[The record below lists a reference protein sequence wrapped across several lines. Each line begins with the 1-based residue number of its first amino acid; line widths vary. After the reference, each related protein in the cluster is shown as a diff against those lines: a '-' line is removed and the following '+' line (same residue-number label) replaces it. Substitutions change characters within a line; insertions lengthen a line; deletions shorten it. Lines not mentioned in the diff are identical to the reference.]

1 MFSVYTLMS
10 FFYFTIAI
18 YFSHYAY
25 RHFKAMNQQGL
36 LGGMNFMPP
45 ANPGGAAEP
54 TDYRR
59 VQEPQQQTRPQ
70 GYFQGDAVRIG

>member
-1 MFSVYTLMS
+1 
-10 FFYFTIAI
+10 
-18 YFSHYAY
+18 
-25 RHFKAMNQQGL
+25 MNQQGL